1 MITEVQTSK
10 GTAAITSDQWHV
22 VHSRLV
28 HAGAKRPFVRT
39 VHSEHGERVECQKA
53 AKALRV
59 KLAQEAAGVPEA
71 ERDEVFIR
79 RPNFK
84 TLKMAKCRRTEVE

>member
-1 MITEVQTSK
+1 MIQEVKTSK
-10 GTAAITSDQWHV
+10 GKSAITSDQWHV

-28 HAGAKRPFVRT
+28 DVGAKRPYARVI
-39 VHSEHGERVECQKA
+39 HSEHGERTACQKA
-53 AKALRV
+53 AKDLRV
-59 KLAQEAAGVPEA
+59 KIAREDAAVPAA

-84 TLKMAKCRRTEVE
+84 TLKAAKCRRTEVG

>member
-1 MITEVQTSK
+1 MIREVETSK
-10 GTAAITSDQWHV
+10 GKPAITSDQWHV

-28 HAGAKRPFVRT
+28 AVGAKRPYARVI
-39 VHSEHGERVECQKA
+39 HSEHGERTACQKA

-59 KLAQEAAGVPEA
+59 KIAEAESAVPAG
-71 ERDEVFIR
+71 ERDEVFVR

-84 TLKMAKCRRTEVE
+84 TLKAAKCRRAEVG